1 MTKNNILELSCEFK
15 EYAAKVLPE
24 YKPEVLWYAI
34 QRAKANGVI

>member
-1 MTKNNILELSCEFK
+1 MTENDKLGLSIEFK

-24 YKPEVLWYAI
+24 YKPEVLWYSI